1 MLPDL
6 WRLLGCQRDQHQG
19 LVYEVLA
26 FLSIPQN
33 RWALLEGLR
42 SHDKRVSRCVVAVLC
57 EHELCSPIEMVKY
70 ASDHTD
76 PMTRL
81 RAVQHQLRQ
90 PDFTE
95 TEIIQRLLKD
105 QFAPIKQAVLQ
116 YLIDYSVGIPQPALV
131 ALLFDS
137 NTLVRQRAAKILA
150 AREIDSARIYLD
162 ILQSDVATVSERCAA
177 LVGLNELKHPDA
189 VDWATRSL
197 DRNYPR
203 VYMAALHILV
213 ENGGEMARD
222 HLFEAFIHPSVKVG
236 KCALKL
242 RDRKK
247 IFITLTEVQNFLCEG
262 QSEKKC
268 RLYFSLARRLNKWD
282 CLIFILSN
290 LQGDRRQLS
299 NEYLEYWINQF
310 NCSGIPPT
318 VKQKEIISLLMASA
332 SHLISRYQK
341 ELKCFLS

>member
-1 MLPDL
+1 MASE
-6 WRLLGCQRDQHQG
+6 
-19 LVYEVLA
+19 Y
-26 FLSIPQN
+26 FL
-33 RWALLEGLR
+33 
-42 SHDKRVSRCVVAVLC
+42 
-57 EHELCSPIEMVKY
+57 
-70 ASDHTD
+70 
-76 PMTRL
+76 
-81 RAVQHQLRQ
+81 LRQ
-90 PDFTE
+90 IE
-95 TEIIQRLLKD
+95 KIIMTSHPHEYRYFGVDKKD
-105 QFAPIKQAVLQ
+105 
-116 YLIDYSVGIPQPALV
+116 
-131 ALLFDS
+131 
-137 NTLVRQRAAKILA
+137 
-150 AREIDSARIYLD
+150 
-162 ILQSDVATVSERCAA
+162 TV
-177 LVGLNELKHPDA
+177 
-189 VDWATRSL
+189 
-197 DRNYPR
+197 
-203 VYMAALHILV
+203 
-213 ENGGEMARD
+213 
-222 HLFEAFIHPSVKVG
+222 EAFIHPSVKVG

-247 IFITLTEVQNFLCEG
+247 IFITLTEVQNCLCEG